1 METKIKALISLAI
14 IVILFLI
21 IIRFKIK
28 SDKKRKSLAIPSNET
43 IKPKGKQP
51 YLVRIPSA
59 VLAILTLFGVT
70 ILAYG
75 IGVGLGPEGFGI
87 LRDSINEVS
96 AFIIYFLVIAPCC
109 FFIVKQNPR
118 SMWYVPIICNLIS
131 IIQAIVLPGF
141 WTTTSWWGII
151 ACSGWVLSITASIIG
166 ARIGKRNAVSDN
178 H

>member
-1 METKIKALISLAI
+1 MESKIKALISLAI

-28 SDKKRKSLAIPSNET
+28 SDKKRKSLSISSET

-51 YLVRIPSA
+51 YFAGIPSA
-59 VLAILTLFGVT
+59 LLAILTLFGVT

-75 IGVGLGPEGFGI
+75 IGVGLGSEGLGI
-87 LRDSINEVS
+87 LKDSIDEVS
-96 AFIIYFLVIAPCC
+96 AFIIYLLVIAPCC

-118 SMWYVPIICNLIS
+118 SIWYVPIICNLIS

-141 WTTTSWWGII
+141 WTTASWWGII
-151 ACSGWVLSITASIIG
+151 ACSGWALSIIASILG
-166 ARIGKRNAVSDN
+166 SRMGRRKAVSDN
-178 H
+178 T